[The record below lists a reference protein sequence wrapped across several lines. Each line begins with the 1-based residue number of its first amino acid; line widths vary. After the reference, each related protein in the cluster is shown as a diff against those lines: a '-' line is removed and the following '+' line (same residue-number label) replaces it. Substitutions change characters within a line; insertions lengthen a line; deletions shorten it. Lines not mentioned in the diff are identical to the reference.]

1 VATFSYRR
9 AHIFAVLLLCVLVV
23 VCIGGLFL
31 AGDLSRFQE
40 AITVRESQAALK
52 GLDDLEQLDQVLKQY
67 PSNRVLKTVALA
79 NKDSLETDAA
89 ARRLLNE
96 GEPRDLSKPIDLRA
110 LDRGEL
116 EALGRDLKTA
126 ESNAATMMPRY
137 IALIKAERDSIEH
150 DARPLQVGSNALP
163 QFMAMIDEQHA
174 EMTALVAKLLVAHV
188 DYYGAYEKCVAL
200 LLRDFGIYKVV
211 NGQFIFQAQSAADSY
226 NAAAAAMAEATKRM
240 TDLEAERAALRQS
253 QLARWKIFA
262 ER

>member
-52 GLDDLEQLDQVLKQY
+52 GLDDLEQLDQVLEQY
-67 PSNRVLKTVALA
+67 PSNRILKTVALA

-137 IALIKAERDSIEH
+137 IALIKAERDSIER

-163 QFMAMIDEQHA
+163 KFMAMIDEQHT
-174 EMTALVAKLLVAHV
+174 EMTVLVSRLVAARV
-188 DYYGAYEKCVAL
+188 DYYGPYEKCVAL
-200 LLRDFGIYKVV
+200 LVRESDTYKIV
-211 NGQFIFQAQSAADSY
+211 NGQFIFLSQSAADSY

-240 TDLEAERAALRQS
+240 TDLQAERATLRRS
-253 QLARWKIFA
+253 QLERWKRFA
-262 ER
+262 AR